1 MLLFCFHLFVK
12 LPNCYKLML
21 WCVIFSAFMFG
32 DNYGMTVIILSTCLC
47 VMLTICTVNWTLAW
61 SPPILISFNI
71 VIYFMAFAC
80 ICIVFFAALWPD
92 NETRV
97 TQDGSDDVDSVVR
110 ESRQWHPIVSEHTS
124 GISLGLSTCLS
135 LICIVLL
142 VWVVIFFSWSNLVTV
157 LID

>member
-80 ICIVFFAALWPD
+80 TCIVFFLLLYDQITRQESLKTDLTTLIALCEKAD
-92 NETRV
+92 NDIRSCLNTLQV
-97 TQDGSDDVDSVVR
+97 FLSDF
-110 ESRQWHPIVSEHTS
+110 
-124 GISLGLSTCLS
+124 
-135 LICIVLL
+135 LL
-142 VWVVIFFSWSNLVTV
+142 VCL
-157 LID
+157 